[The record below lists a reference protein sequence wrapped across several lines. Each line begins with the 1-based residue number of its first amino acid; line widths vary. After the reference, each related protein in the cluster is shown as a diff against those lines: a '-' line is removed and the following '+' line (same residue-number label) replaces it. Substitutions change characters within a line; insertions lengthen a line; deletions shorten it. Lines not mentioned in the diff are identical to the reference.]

1 MSCHE
6 RWTFQLSSIGTQLWE
21 VWTTWLDDFSLN
33 VYCKPS
39 HFHVRGTFLLTKK
52 NYDVIAEHEEVWY
65 NLELYLSRHCTAFDI
80 FVFRTW
86 GGFHL
91 RKLEGSMFNVCDT
104 IARVAI
110 CAMLPMLP
118 RMCGTCQVL
127 AQLWLE
133 MGPDLCW
140 AAGAGAGSEIMPF
153 LPFYLSCD
161 VLSSGAGRAKLGKA
175 DADLRTSITR
185 SLTPASTV
193 RQKWCENSWLTQ
205 LWMRQR
211 QRRR

>member
-1 MSCHE
+1 MSAGRFSCPPLEPSSE
-6 RWTFQLSSIGTQLWE
+6 RSKNHMAW
-21 VWTTWLDDFSLN
+21 WLPCPGN
-33 VYCKPS
+33 IPVYC
-39 HFHVRGTFLLTKK
+39 LK
-52 NYDVIAEHEEVWY
+52 NYDFYCWTRRSLLLLSCKKAGIAPI
-65 NLELYLSRHCTAFDI
+65 FDI

-91 RKLEGSMFNVCDT
+91 RRLEGSMFNVCDT
-104 IARVAI
+104 IARVAS

-161 VLSSGAGRAKLGKA
+161 VLFSGAGRAKLGKA

-185 SLTPASTV
+185 SLTPASTA
-193 RQKWCENSWLTQ
+193 RQKWCENSSLTQ